1 MHIFHT
7 QHLFYIDLKVEG
19 EARTTSIAIHLNKAL
34 CYQKLNDLDEVRH
47 SCNEALTLDPLS
59 VKALYRRAQAHF
71 SLGEIEKALDDFEK
85 CREIEPENK
94 AAYNQI
100 TICKQKLKQYRD
112 EEKKRYKNMFA
123 KFSAA
128 DAPKD
133 EDLRAAD
140 AFAKEKFG
148 EWSESERTH
157 NITKFEEENPD
168 L

>member
-1 MHIFHT
+1 MHTF
-7 QHLFYIDLKVEG
+7 LFLDLKVEG
-19 EARTTSIAIHLNKAL
+19 ESRTTSIAINLNKAL
-34 CYQKLNDLDEVRH
+34 CYQKLNNFDEVRH
-47 SCNEALTLDPLS
+47 SCNEALSLDGS
-59 VKALYRRAQAHF
+59 NVKALYRRGQAHF
-71 SLGEIEKALDDFEK
+71 SLGETEKALVDFEK
-85 CREIEPENK
+85 IREIEPENK
-94 AAYNQI
+94 AALNQI
-100 TICKQKLKQYRD
+100 SICKQKLKQYHE

-128 DAPKD
+128 DHSSTR
-133 EDLRAAD
+133 EEEAAA